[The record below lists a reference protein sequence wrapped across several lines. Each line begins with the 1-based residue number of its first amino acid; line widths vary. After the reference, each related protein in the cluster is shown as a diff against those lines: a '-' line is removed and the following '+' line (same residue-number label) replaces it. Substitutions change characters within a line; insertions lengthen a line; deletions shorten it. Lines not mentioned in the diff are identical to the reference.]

1 MDDFTL
7 SNLYESKNEWSARLV
22 SILTPVIVHGF
33 HSIFD
38 ESWKLCKENNEKE
51 KYLMTLQ
58 NLLSRVPKWND
69 TILEKENQR
78 IVEQTNCTYLG
89 DLLSCV
95 HVIQLKI
102 LTCVRAG
109 KEQKKID
116 IDIPKF
122 TTFLHHVYIN
132 AARRIYSNIYLY
144 EQNVTPLQ
152 RQKYN
157 REIEIIVQE
166 SIINTVRANMPIEE
180 LLRAYIDESIEEDVK
195 EEITEKTY
203 DVEEKKEEASEN
215 DGEWNKL
222 DDDTLKNGG
231 SIDEAKAKADEISVA
246 TISTDEGATNE
257 DKLVVSNNLS
267 TEFDSNPVEDS
278 SNQKAITFN
287 EEVRTNDLDVIDLSD
302 RPLEILDENVN
313 IDIESLDPHEKE
325 SDQIQLDIE
334 ELP

>member
-1 MDDFTL
+1 M
-7 SNLYESKNEWSARLV
+7 
-22 SILTPVIVHGF
+22 
-33 HSIFD
+33 
-38 ESWKLCKENNEKE
+38 
-51 KYLMTLQ
+51 
-58 NLLSRVPKWND
+58 LL
-69 TILEKENQR
+69 
-78 IVEQTNCTYLG
+78 
-89 DLLSCV
+89 
-95 HVIQLKI
+95 
-102 LTCVRAG
+102 
-109 KEQKKID
+109 
-116 IDIPKF
+116 
-122 TTFLHHVYIN
+122 
-132 AARRIYSNIYLY
+132 
-144 EQNVTPLQ
+144 PLQ

-267 TEFDSNPVEDS
+267 TEFDSNPEEDS